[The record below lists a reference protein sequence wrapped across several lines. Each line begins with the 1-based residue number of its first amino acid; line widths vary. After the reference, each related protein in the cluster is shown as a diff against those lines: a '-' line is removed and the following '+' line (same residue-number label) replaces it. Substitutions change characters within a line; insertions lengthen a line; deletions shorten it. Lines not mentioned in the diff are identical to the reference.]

1 MDALV
6 ELYELDPER
15 FSRDDLGIP
24 ESGNGVPDVLD
35 EARWGI
41 DVFLK
46 LQGRNGSIRPG
57 VVTYPVGA
65 RWEDGPVDFSRT
77 EWFIY
82 GEDPMAA
89 YRFAASAAK
98 LARALRDWDEDG
110 AREYLD
116 AAQRAWSWAEGNRM
130 EEEDSF
136 WDAQAAVEL
145 LKTTGQGEY
154 DRAFIDHMPF
164 EEDDLVFAFPGLLPT
179 M

>member
-1 MDALV
+1 M
-6 ELYELDPER
+6 
-15 FSRDDLGIP
+15 
-24 ESGNGVPDVLD
+24 PDVLD

-41 DVFLK
+41 DVFLR

-98 LARALRDWDEDG
+98 LASA
-110 AREYLD
+110 ARLGRRRRTGTFD
-116 AAQRAWSWAEGNRM
+116 AAQRAWSWAEGNRP

-154 DRAFIDHMPF
+154 DRAFIDHMP
-164 EEDDLVFAFPGLLPT
+164 LRKMIWSSLFPVCFRRCDEATHFICRSPEKLSGASRSV
-179 M
+179 